1 MLPPTFRTPSVLV
14 VDDLDDAADSL
25 ATLLEMSGFPARAV
39 TSGEAALAAVAA
51 DPPDV
56 VILDLLMPGTDGW
69 EVARRLRAGGPAGRP
84 LLVALTGC
92 DGRED
97 RRRAAEAGIDVFLL
111 KPIEPAALVATLT
124 RLNLPADMPLARAG

>member
-1 MLPPTFRTPSVLV
+1 MLPPAFRTPSVLV

-25 ATLLEMSGFPARAV
+25 ATLLEMSGFPTRAV
-39 TSGEAALAAVAA
+39 TSGEAALAAAAA

-84 LLVALTGC
+84 FLVALTGC

-97 RRRAAEAGIDVFLL
+97 RRRAVEAGIDLFLV
-111 KPIEPAALVATLT
+111 KPVEPSALVAILT
-124 RLNLPADMPLARAG
+124 RRPALANPPPARAG

>member
-1 MLPPTFRTPSVLV
+1 MKNRNIMVNARAIRRYEILRE
-14 VDDLDDAADSL
+14 A
-25 ATLLEMSGFPARAV
+25 ARAV
-39 TSGEAALAAVAA
+39 TSGEAAPAAAAA

-56 VILDLLMPGTDGW
+56 VILDLLTPGTDGW
-69 EVARRLRAGGPAGRP
+69 EVARLLRAGGPAGSP

-97 RRRAAEAGIDVFLL
+97 RRRAAEAGIDLFLV
-111 KPIEPAALVATLT
+111 KPIEPAALVAVLT

>member
-1 MLPPTFRTPSVLV
+1 MFPPALRAPSVLV

-25 ATLLEMSGFPARAV
+25 ATLLEMSGFRARAV

-56 VILDLLMPGTDGW
+56 VILDLLMPGVDGW
-69 EVARRLRAGGPAGRP
+69 EVARRLHESGPAGRP
-84 LLVALTGC
+84 VLVALTGC

-97 RRRAAEAGIDVFLL
+97 RRRAVEAGIDLFLV
-111 KPIEPAALVATLT
+111 KPVEPAALVAVLT
-124 RLNLPADMPLARAG
+124 RLNAPADLPLARAS